1 MRVEFFIG
9 WRYLLSRR
17 NSKFISLFTLIAISG
32 VCLGVMTLIVIL
44 AVLNGFHDDLKEK
57 ILGSMPHVKIMPYN
71 GETIMGY
78 DSLVAKVE
86 AMPGVASA
94 APLIESE
101 GLVISQ
107 TKDNC
112 AAQLRGVD
120 PQREQRITR
129 IKDYIYSGAFSFET
143 TQSEEQVRYPG
154 VVIGSYMAQILR
166 VGVGDIITVWAPG
179 GMKITPIGLSALWR
193 KFRVSGLFETGL
205 FEVDAGLVYMSLE
218 QAQSFFGMENAVS
231 HLEVRLVDIQQA
243 SRMRAKIVEELG
255 GYPFTG
261 TDWIVNNKN
270 LFEALKLE
278 KAVMFVILTLIVL
291 VAASNIV
298 GNLTMLVMDKNK
310 EIGIMRSMGLTSRA
324 VGLVFVFNGL
334 IIGALGTFLGA
345 VFGYVVSTLLDK
357 YQLISIPGDVYFISS
372 FPVNM
377 KVQDFILVI
386 TASILISLTATL
398 YPAFRAASLPP
409 VEAIR
414 YE

>member
-1 MRVEFFIG
+1 
-9 WRYLLSRR
+9 
-17 NSKFISLFTLIAISG
+17 
-32 VCLGVMTLIVIL
+32 
-44 AVLNGFHDDLKEK
+44 
-57 ILGSMPHVKIMPYN
+57 
-71 GETIMGY
+71 
-78 DSLVAKVE
+78 
-86 AMPGVASA
+86 MPGVASA

-101 GLVISQ
+101 GLVASQ

-120 PQREQRITR
+120 PEREQRITR
-129 IKDYIYSGAFSFET
+129 IKDYIYSGAFSFDV

-166 VGVGDIITVWAPG
+166 VGVGDIITVWTPKGA
-179 GMKITPIGLSALWR
+179 KITPFGLSAAWR
-193 KFRVSGLFETGL
+193 KFRVSGIFETGL
-205 FEVDAGLVYMSLE
+205 FEVDAGLVYMSLQ
-218 QAQSFFGMENAVS
+218 QAQSFFGMKNAVS
-231 HLEVRLVDIQQA
+231 HLEIRLVDIEQA
-243 SRMRAKIVEELG
+243 SRMREKIVEQLG
-255 GYPFTG
+255 GYPYTG

-310 EIGIMRSMGLTSRA
+310 EIGIIRSMGLTSRA

-334 IIGALGTFLGA
+334 IIGAVGTFLGA

-377 KVQDFILVI
+377 KVEDFVLVI
-386 TASILISLTATL
+386 TASMLISLAATI

-409 VEAIR
+409 VDAIR